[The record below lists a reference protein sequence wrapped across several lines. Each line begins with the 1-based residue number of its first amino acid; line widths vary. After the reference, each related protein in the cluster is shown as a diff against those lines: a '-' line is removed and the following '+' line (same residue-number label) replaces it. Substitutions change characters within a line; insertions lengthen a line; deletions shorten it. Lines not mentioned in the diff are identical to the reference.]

1 MEKSKKKDDKHNQ
14 FLGEIVYTNELPDLS
29 VDCKFL
35 PCGKDLLDYTIEP
48 VSFPELEAQHVFHFK
63 GLQSLFNL
71 DLVNQ
76 QIYDQPL
83 NPSAQMDPR
92 DAAILNEIEA
102 LDCQARKAK
111 AAALE
116 HPRAQ
121 EFQLMFAKE
130 RAHVPRPR
138 TSLQRAPPPP
148 ESKSKKVEIVSL
160 QQQKQLINQ
169 TFKSIEKP
177 LACHPTKPGSK
188 AKPIAILPIFPDLN
202 LQNFEFVQVLFDI
215 PPVNIPNSLIKDC
228 GSYLI
233 NFNAH
238 EPANRNAEQN
248 SFYYISDQR
257 YTAERTA
264 ENAERGERFMLREK
278 ENSLYYIPVDRHIK
292 LRRERPRPQSLTN
305 KCLLQVK
312 RVPVKKDGNKKKTT
326 SKETKS

>member
-1 MEKSKKKDDKHNQ
+1 MEKSKKKDDNHNQ
-14 FLGEIVYTNELPDLS
+14 FLGEIVYTNELPDLA

-35 PCGKDLLDYTIEP
+35 PCGKNLLDYTIEP
-48 VSFPELEAQHVFHFK
+48 VSFPELEAQHAFHFK

-71 DLVNQ
+71 DLVNL

-83 NPSAQMDPR
+83 DPSVQMDPR
-92 DAAILNEIEA
+92 DAALLNDIEA
-102 LDCQARKAK
+102 LDCQAPKAK
-111 AAALE
+111 SAPLG

-130 RAHVPRPR
+130 RDPAPRPR
-138 TSLQRAPPPP
+138 SSLQRAPPPP
-148 ESKSKKVEIVSL
+148 ESKSKKVETFSL

-169 TFKSIEKP
+169 TFKSIVKP
-177 LACHPTKPGSK
+177 LGCHPTKPGSK

-215 PPVNIPNSLIKDC
+215 PPVDIPNSLIKDC

-238 EPANRNAEQN
+238 EPANRNAERN
-248 SFYYISDQR
+248 HFYYISDQR
-257 YTAERTA
+257 YTEERTA

-278 ENSLYYIPVDRHIK
+278 EGSLYYIPVDRYVK
-292 LRRERPRPQSLTN
+292 LRRERPRPQALTN

-312 RVPVKKDGNKKKTT
+312 RVPVKKDANKKKIGT
-326 SKETKS
+326 KETNA